1 MPVDV
6 LVTKGVKRTSSRL
19 SNTKGEDTIITNGST
34 IAVND
39 GQCMMIVEQGKVVEF
54 CAEAGEFK
62 WDASTEPSIFTGNL
76 GTSIPETFKN
86 IGKRFIYGG
95 DTGKDERI
103 YYFITKEILGDKSG
117 TPAPR
122 R

>member
-1 MPVDV
+1 MG
-6 LVTKGVKRTSSRL
+6 LIRA
-19 SNTKGEDTIITNGST
+19 ITGAAGG
-34 IAVND
+34 ILAD
-39 GQCMMIVEQGKVVEF
+39 QQKEF
-54 CAEAGEFK
+54 FY

-103 YYFITKEILGDKSG
+103 YYFITKEILGDKSD